1 MGSQTGPV
9 DGPELLLTLD
19 RAAGTPLH
27 EQLEGSLRDLI
38 RSGRL
43 LPEQRLPSSRDLAK
57 MLTIS
62 RGVVLEA
69 YAQLEAEGFITASQG
84 APTRVAKTPQL
95 ELPPLPAGELR
106 ARRPYELDPGV
117 PDLSSFPRDVW
128 AKELR
133 NVIREAPFDALGEGD
148 PRGTLEL
155 RNALSTYLGRA
166 RGAAPEPEHTL
177 ILSGFTVAFALLCR
191 TLRARGVE
199 RIAVEDPGW
208 LRHRLIAEAAGL
220 HPLPV
225 PVDDSGIVVEEL
237 VKAQADAVVV
247 TPSHQFPTGVVLSP
261 RRRAE
266 LLDWAEAID
275 GLIVEDD
282 YDGELRYDRD
292 PVGALQGLAPERIA
306 YIGSAS
312 KRLAP
317 ALKLGWVLTPSWLT
331 GALTY
336 DLVISQGGAPAI
348 EQLALASFIAR
359 GELDRQLRRMRSR
372 YAARREALI
381 NELPAMKPLGAAAG
395 IYTAALLPDGADED
409 AVIAAASAQGVA
421 VDGLSQHRIAEGPP
435 GLVLGFGNLAPE
447 ALARAGR
454 LLAAVM

>member
-1 MGSQTGPV
+1 V
-9 DGPELLLTLD
+9 ALD
-19 RAAGTPLH
+19 RGSGTPLH
-27 EQLEGSLRDLI
+27 EQLEHALRDLI

-43 LPEQRLPSSRDLAK
+43 TPDQRLPSSRDLAK
-57 MLTIS
+57 MLSIS

-84 APTRVAKTPQL
+84 APTRVASAPQI

-106 ARRPYELDPGV
+106 ARHEYELDPGV
-117 PDLSSFPRDVW
+117 PDLTSFPRDAW

-133 NVIREAPFDALGEGD
+133 NVIREAPFDAFGD
-148 PRGTLEL
+148 GDLRGTIGL
-155 RNALSTYLGRA
+155 RNALTTYLGRA

-191 TLRARGVE
+191 TLKARGVE

-208 LRHRLIAEAAGL
+208 LRHRLIAESAGL
-220 HPLPV
+220 EALPV
-225 PVDDSGIVVEEL
+225 PVDADGIVV
-237 VKAQADAVVV
+237 KALDTDQAEVVVV

-261 RRRAE
+261 QRRAE
-266 LLDWAEAID
+266 LLDWAEACD

-317 ALKLGWVLTPSWLT
+317 ALRLGWILSPSWLT
-331 GALTY
+331 GALSY
-336 DLVISQGGAPAI
+336 DLVITQGGAPAI
-348 EQLALASFIAR
+348 EQLALAAFIAR
-359 GELDRQLRRMRSR
+359 GELDRFLRRMRPR
-372 YAARREALI
+372 YAARREALLR
-381 NELPAMKPLGAAAG
+381 ELPKMKPLGVAAG
-395 IYTAALLPDGADED
+395 IYMAALLPEGADED
-409 AVIAAASAQGVA
+409 AVIAAAAASGVA
-421 VDGLSQHRIAEGPP
+421 VDGLAQHRSAPGPA

-454 LLAAVM
+454 LLTAAM